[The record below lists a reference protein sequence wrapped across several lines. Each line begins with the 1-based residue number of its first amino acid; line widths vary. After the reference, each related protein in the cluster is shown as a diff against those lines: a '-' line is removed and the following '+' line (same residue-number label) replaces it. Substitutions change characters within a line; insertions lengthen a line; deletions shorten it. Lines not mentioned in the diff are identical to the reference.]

1 MTMHQWRCELL
12 TQRICDLNSVA
23 FTIKGNDY
31 RNYGAPNAM
40 VGDMIRE
47 AIHHLETGELD
58 LCEHVCVLA
67 ECAQIIGIRERCHG

>member
-1 MTMHQWRCELL
+1 MHQWRCELL
-12 TQRICDLNSVA
+12 TQRIRDLNSVP

-47 AIHHLETGELD
+47 AIHHLEAGELN

-67 ECAQIIGIRERCHG
+67 ECAQIDGIRKLTHG